1 MTHDKVYQIINL
13 VGTSQDSIEDAIDN
27 ALEVAGTKSNKVDW
41 FEVVETRGFVE
52 HNKAKYY
59 QVTLKIGCGE

>member
-1 MTHDKVYQIINL
+1 MDEIFLGFGLGLRAPHYSTVLENL
-13 VGTSQDSIEDAIDN
+13 P
-27 ALEVAGTKSNKVDW
+27 KVDW

-52 HNKAKYY
+52 HNQAKYY

>member
-1 MTHDKVYQIINL
+1 MIHDKVYQILNL
-13 VGTSQDSIEDAIDN
+13 VGTSQKSIEDAIDN
-27 ALEVAGTKSNKVDW
+27 ALEAASKKDAKVDW

-52 HNKAKYY
+52 NNKAKYY